1 MKGGE
6 QFAGAARIVFRKFAR
21 VEAGVSDIAAPAA
34 GDPDFLEKVCAF
46 FKDRDASIRGQ
57 LRILKRSEKSGC
69 TAADDC

>member
-21 VEAGVSDIAAPAA
+21 VEAGVSD
-34 GDPDFLEKVCAF
+34 
-46 FKDRDASIRGQ
+46 DASIRGQ
-57 LRILKRSEKSGC
+57 LRILKRSEKPGC